1 MRVLFVI
8 PSGDY
13 LPSGIVRVA
22 QFYPFLDR
30 EGIRHQTL
38 SYYSATLDRRA
49 ASVRGS
55 GSSVLMR
62 RLMLMVIGAAQVACK
77 WWTRVRMVWATPRV
91 DVVFLQGILPP
102 VWQIAL
108 MRAMNPRIVLDMDD
122 AIFLGN
128 PARGAAVVQRVSMVI
143 AGSHFIFD
151 YAKAH
156 NANVVLVP
164 SAVSLDRYDRAAVVA
179 SSLSPTPVRVGWLGS
194 TSTIKYLSQLVG
206 PLTTLA
212 AEGHAIE
219 LCVDGIGNH
228 HAAVPAFPGVT
239 VRCTSTYRDEDIPA
253 IVSGYDVGVMPLD
266 DGPWERAKCAM
277 KALIYMAARK
287 PVVCSRVGENR
298 FVIEDEVNGLLADS
312 EAEWT
317 TALRSVIGDSQR
329 RAVLGA
335 RGRETVEAR
344 YASTVCFALLRRHV
358 FAPTVAPTELSGMAS

>member
-30 EGIRHQTL
+30 DGIAHQTL
-38 SYYSATLDRRA
+38 SYYSPALDRRA
-49 ASVRGS
+49 ASVRG
-55 GSSVLMR
+55 GASSALMR
-62 RLMLMVIGAAQVACK
+62 RLMLMVIGAAQVAWK
-77 WWTRVRMVWATPRV
+77 WWTRVRMVWATPGV

-151 YAKAH
+151 YAKAY

-164 SAVSLDRYDRAAVVA
+164 SAVSLDRYDRTAVVA
-179 SSLSPTPVRVGWLGS
+179 PSSTLVRVGWLGS

-239 VRCTSTYRDEDIPA
+239 VRCSSTYRDEDIPE

-298 FVIEDEVNGLLADS
+298 FVIEDGVNGLLADS
-312 EAEWT
+312 ESEWT
-317 TALRSVIGDSQR
+317 AALRSVIGDSQR
-329 RAVLGA
+329 RSVLGA
-335 RGRETVEAR
+335 RGRETVEVR

-358 FAPTVAPTELSGMAS
+358 FAPTAAPTELSGMAS